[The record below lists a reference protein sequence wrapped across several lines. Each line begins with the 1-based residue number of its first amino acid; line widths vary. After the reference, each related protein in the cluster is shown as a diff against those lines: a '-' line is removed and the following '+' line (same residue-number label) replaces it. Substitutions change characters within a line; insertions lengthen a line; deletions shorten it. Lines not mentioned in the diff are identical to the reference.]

1 MKAMCVQLTV
11 KLFGTLDRWVPGY
24 NPETGCD
31 IRMGERST
39 VADLIDHLGIP
50 AQSVGIVSINGCV
63 ARKTALLPDRALVKV
78 FHPIF
83 GG

>member
-1 MKAMCVQLTV
+1 VVHLPA
-11 KLFGTLDRWVPGY
+11 PA
-24 NPETGCD
+24 
-31 IRMGERST
+31 T

-50 AQSVGIVSINGCV
+50 PRSVGIVSINGQV
-63 ARKTALLPDRALVKV
+63 AKKSDPLPDRAMVKV

>member
-1 MKAMCVQLTV
+1 MTIQLTV
-11 KLFGTLDRWVPGY
+11 KVYGTLDRWIPGY
-24 NPETGCD
+24 NPETGCVVHVAVP
-31 IRMGERST
+31 ST

-50 AQSVGIVSINGCV
+50 PRSVGIVSINGR
-63 ARKTALLPDRALVKV
+63 AAQKADLLPDRALIKV

>member
-1 MKAMCVQLTV
+1 MTLQLTV
-11 KLFGTLDRWVPGY
+11 KLYGTLDRWIPGY
-24 NPETGCD
+24 NHETGCVVH
-31 IRMGERST
+31 MAVPST

-50 AQSVGIVSINGCV
+50 ARSVGIVSVNGR
-63 ARKTALLPDRALVKV
+63 AAKKADLLPDLALVKV

>member
-1 MKAMCVQLTV
+1 MTVQLTV
-11 KLFGTLDRWVPGY
+11 KLYGTLDRWIPGY
-24 NPETGCD
+24 NPETGCVVH
-31 IRMGERST
+31 MAVQST

-50 AQSVGIVSINGCV
+50 SRSVGIVSIN
-63 ARKTALLPDRALVKV
+63 ARAAKKAAVFPDRARVKV

>member
-1 MKAMCVQLTV
+1 MA
-11 KLFGTLDRWVPGY
+11 VP
-24 NPETGCD
+24 
-31 IRMGERST
+31 ST

-50 AQSVGIVSINGCV
+50 PRSVGIVSINGR
-63 ARKTALLPDRALVKV
+63 AAKKADLLPDLALVKV